1 MTTAERLASF
11 ERMLARIE
19 ERLTV
24 LESKVSDL
32 AQRIDDDTRIFI
44 TEIDSIKTLMMAFE
58 SRVTRLENI
67 PRTTRKIMKCFS
79 V

>member
-58 SRVTRLENI
+58 SRVTRLENR
-67 PRTTRKIMKCFS
+67 PRTNRKIMKCFS